1 MGSAS
6 HAHNLVAFFMFREFK
21 FKNQWNFQEDV
32 MKKFQE
38 FLAPLLLLG
47 LMLATLPK
55 GSSAQEV

>member
-1 MGSAS
+1 
-6 HAHNLVAFFMFREFK
+6 
-21 FKNQWNFQEDV
+21 

-47 LMLATLPK
+47 LMLATIPK